1 MGKKPTYQDLVDA
14 SALNEAIIKPQAW
27 DYLQGCSEF
36 TGKELSSTWLA
47 HMRKNLKDYY
57 PEFGSVGKKLL
68 GFGADKAVIGVG
80 AGPSYNLNKRVLS
93 DIFWLN
99 SKYKINDQAFIIIA
113 TNHQF
118 KPLLKEKIFPHFVMV
133 VDATKN
139 VRSQLLDVPKFGKE
153 SVLIASLYTDP
164 VTIGKWKKRGGD
176 ICFFVPDGDKAREVF
191 EEETGDDANMVVVP
205 PAGNVM
211 NMMWLLSG
219 RVLHSKVFMSVGNDL
234 SMKHTQDKS
243 ERQESF
249 YADGNVKA
257 DIERS
262 QSEKYMGWMG
272 FKFQTKNNPFT
283 NQPVINL
290 HSFST
295 SRQMFQYKLWLEM
308 HVANFHEQQDYNF
321 KYINCS
327 EQGILG
333 VLAHDWEPDVL
344 KENDPKNFY
353 LLDEV
358 CSSYKTM
365 RLKDAVSMYLGARKW
380 LETQMATDAGVLD
393 TAQTGNGVIALPGKM
408 GGANATVPHGR
419 VTESGIILP

>member
-1 MGKKPTYQDLVDA
+1 M
-14 SALNEAIIKPQAW
+14 
-27 DYLQGCSEF
+27 
-36 TGKELSSTWLA
+36 
-47 HMRKNLKDYY
+47 
-57 PEFGSVGKKLL
+57 
-68 GFGADKAVIGVG
+68 IGVG
-80 AGPSYNLNKRVLS
+80 AGPSFNLNKRVLA
-93 DIFWLN
+93 DAFWLN
-99 SKYKINDQAFIIIA
+99 AKYEVDKQAFVIIA
-113 TNHQF
+113 SNHQF

-139 VRSQLLDVPKFGKE
+139 VRGQLLDVPDFGKE
-153 SVLIASLYTDP
+153 TVLIASLYTDP
-164 VTIGKWKKRGGD
+164 VTIRKWDKRGGD
-176 ICFFVPDGDKAREVF
+176 ICFIVPDGDQAREIF
-191 EEETGDDANMVVVP
+191 EDETGDDANLVVIP

-219 RVLHSKVFMSVGNDL
+219 RVMHSKIFMSVGNDL
-234 SMKHTQDKS
+234 SMKNAPDVKS
-243 ERQESF
+243 RQESF
-249 YADGNVKA
+249 YADGNVRA

-283 NQPVINL
+283 NQPVIDL
-290 HSFST
+290 YSFST

-308 HVANFHEQQDYNF
+308 HVANFHEQKDYSF

-333 VLAHDWEPDVL
+333 VLAHEWEPEIL

-365 RLKDAVSMYLGARKW
+365 RLKDAISMYLGARKW
-380 LETQMATDAGVLD
+380 LETQMVTDAGVLD
-393 TAQTGNGVIALPGKM
+393 TTTTENGVIILPGKT
-408 GGANATVPHGR
+408 GGASGIVPPGR
-419 VTESGIILP
+419 STESGIILP